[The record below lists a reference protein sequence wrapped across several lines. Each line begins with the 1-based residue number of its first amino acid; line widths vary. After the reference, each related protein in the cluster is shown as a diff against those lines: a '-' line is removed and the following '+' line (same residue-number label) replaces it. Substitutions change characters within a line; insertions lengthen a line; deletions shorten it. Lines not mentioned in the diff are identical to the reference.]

1 MSFLWKNSRNEF
13 CLRQST
19 TYFHCTVCNQSFQ
32 VCLNYLVR
40 RQNIKILVYPI
51 IQKNNSCI
59 ATLLFKLLL
68 ICFHLHLMH
77 HNLYSVKFSFHFL
90 QFKVRYFFT
99 KMSFSVYYSST
110 LEFSNNA
117 ISSWNFYDYLSM
129 FILTAHIFWLLQPS
143 LLTFSMPCS
152 QCLFIFSHFS
162 PNGHLAIYLHLTIL
176 LCTQTSHTDP
186 TY

>member
-1 MSFLWKNSRNEF
+1 M
-13 CLRQST
+13 
-19 TYFHCTVCNQSFQ
+19 
-32 VCLNYLVR
+32 
-40 RQNIKILVYPI
+40 VYPI

-99 KMSFSVYYSST
+99 KISFSVYYSST

-143 LLTFSMPCS
+143 LLTFSMLCS

-162 PNGHLAIYLHLTIL
+162 SQWSSCYLSTSYHSIVYSNKSHRPHLLDINPHMMYLISVHSTTWLDITALFFHL
-176 LCTQTSHTDP
+176 
-186 TY
+186 